1 MPIPNLNCR
10 NAVDCHQRRS
20 DILPTANTAPLKWF
34 RTIVEHG
41 TFLRALCNVNDMK
54 PQELRSCTV
63 VKGGMSVNKLYSYL
77 KEVTVEYYRIML
89 HYFVKVFRGRLT
101 G

>member
-10 NAVDCHQRRS
+10 KAVDSHQRRS
-20 DILPTANTAPLKWF
+20 DILPTANKAPLKRL

-41 TFLRALCNVNDMK
+41 TLLRALCSVNETET
-54 PQELRSCTV
+54 QELRSCTV
-63 VKGGMSVNKLYSYL
+63 AKGGMSVNKLYL
-77 KEVTVEYYRIML
+77 KYYRTMP